1 MIQNTIEEVL
11 TLEEKERED
20 KEKIDEF
27 FRNY

>member
-11 TLEEKERED
+11 TREEKERED
-20 KEKIDEF
+20 QEKIDEF